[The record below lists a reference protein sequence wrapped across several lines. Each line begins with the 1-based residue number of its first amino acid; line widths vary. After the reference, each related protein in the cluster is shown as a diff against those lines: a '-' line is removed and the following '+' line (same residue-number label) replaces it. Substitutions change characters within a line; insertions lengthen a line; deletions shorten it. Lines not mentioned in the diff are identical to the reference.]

1 MRILKTKWFSR
12 FARKEGLADDKLF
25 EALKEMESGLID
37 ADYGGG
43 LIKKRIA
50 RDGGGKS
57 GGYRTIIAYRSET
70 RSVFMFS
77 FAKSDKDNLSKSEVA
92 EYKAAAEIYLGL
104 SESQIAQAV
113 ENKELEEV
121 THNAKKI

>member
-1 MRILKTKWFSR
+1 MRVFKTKWFSR
-12 FARKEGLADDKLF
+12 FARKEGLADEKLL
-25 EALKEMESGLID
+25 ESLKEIENGLID

-43 LIKKRIA
+43 LIKKRLA
-50 RDGGGKS
+50 RDGEGKS

-70 RSVFMFS
+70 RSVFMFF
-77 FAKSDKDNLSKSEVA
+77 FAKSDKDNLTRSEVA

-104 SESQIAQAV
+104 SDSQIAQAV

-121 THNAKKI
+121 TYHA